1 MFHNFSSQLAAA
13 ATGTNAEAK
22 KVMSPTLRSDIYSA
36 MDKTKNWVIGGLS
49 AGQAGDGVSF
59 GAILSIIQTHFPNAK
74 VGLESIGNA
83 ETEIAVI
90 VGGITNMIME
100 YSKWE
105 SMSGGIAMRTWVD
118 GIIEAYGKT
127 ASGTRK
133 DAIAKGIT
141 RGTNQNSDVTLMTK
155 DFGAR
160 IQMISCLKTGKSRYI
175 VFNGDTTLIYLLLV
189 SSRIYGQGSDE
200 ARQGEAILSSRFI

>member
-1 MFHNFSSQLAAA
+1 MFRDFSSQLAAA
-13 ATGTNAEAK
+13 ATGAK
-22 KVMSPTLRSDIYSA
+22 VEGNKVVSPTLRSDIYSA
-36 MDKTKNWVIGGLS
+36 MDTAKSWIVSGLG
-49 AGQAGDGVSF
+49 AGQAGDGVSY
-59 GAILSIIQTHFPNAK
+59 GTLLTTIQKHFPNTK

-83 ETEIAVI
+83 EGEVAAI

-105 SMSGGIAMRTWVD
+105 SMSGGMAMQTWVD
-118 GIIEAYGKT
+118 GLIQAYGKMKP
-127 ASGTRK
+127 GTRR

-160 IQMISCLKTGKSRYI
+160 IQMISCLKTGKLNL
-175 VFNGDTTLIYLLLV
+175 VFSGIRDLFIY
-189 SSRIYGQGSDE
+189 
-200 ARQGEAILSSRFI
+200 F

>member
-74 VGLESIGNA
+74 EIGRA
-83 ETEIAVI
+83 HV
-90 VGGITNMIME
+90 
-100 YSKWE
+100 
-105 SMSGGIAMRTWVD
+105 
-118 GIIEAYGKT
+118 
-127 ASGTRK
+127 
-133 DAIAKGIT
+133 
-141 RGTNQNSDVTLMTK
+141 
-155 DFGAR
+155 
-160 IQMISCLKTGKSRYI
+160 
-175 VFNGDTTLIYLLLV
+175 
-189 SSRIYGQGSDE
+189 
-200 ARQGEAILSSRFI
+200 